1 MATAAGGAYA
11 RAPCMAAP
19 KRDYYESLGVAKT
32 ASADDIK
39 QAYRQLAKQWHPDK
53 NQGDPQ
59 AEERFKEISEA
70 YSVLIDVE
78 KRRRYDRMGHSAF
91 GGGDGVGYERIDFRA
106 VSEILEGLMGEVFG
120 FQAAAR
126 RARQGA
132 DIEQDLEISFEEAAR
147 GVEKTLVVPRMVTC
161 GTCTGSGA
169 KPGTKID
176 RCAAC
181 NGAGEV
187 KFQRGFFSASRPCSA
202 CSGTGKRIEQP
213 CPTCKGQT
221 VVQSQEEM
229 LVKVPPGVEDGAIR
243 SVRGAGERGRNE
255 GTAGDLHVRIRV
267 RPHPL
272 FKREGADVKV
282 TIPVSFPQ
290 VVLGSQIDIPTLEG
304 RVKMKVPP
312 GTQSG
317 KVFRLRGKGIDVLG
331 GAGKGDQL
339 VQIVVEVPENISKK
353 QRKLIEELA
362 VELGED
368 VYPQQK
374 SFLDKLRGLFE

>member
-1 MATAAGGAYA
+1 MA
-11 RAPCMAAP
+11 PP
-19 KRDYYESLGVAKT
+19 KRDYYECLGVART
-32 ASADDIK
+32 SSGDDIK

-53 NQGDPQ
+53 NQGDPA
-59 AEERFKEISEA
+59 AEERFKELSEA

-78 KRRRYDRMGHSAF
+78 KRRRYDRMGHAGF
-91 GGGDGVGYERIDFRA
+91 GGADGNERIDFRA

-126 RARQGA
+126 RARNGA
-132 DIEQDLEISFEEAAR
+132 DIELEVEISFEEAAV
-147 GVEKTLVVPRMVTC
+147 GTEKTLSVPRMVGC
-161 GTCTGSGA
+161 GTCEGSGA
-169 KPGTKID
+169 ARGSKIE
-176 RCAAC
+176 RCTAC
-181 NGAGEV
+181 QGVGEV
-187 KFQRGFFSASRPCSA
+187 RFQRGFFSASRPCST
-202 CSGTGKRIEQP
+202 CGGSGKRIEQP

-221 VVQSQEEM
+221 VVASHEDL

-243 SVRGAGERGRNE
+243 SVRGAGERGKNS
-255 GTAGDLHVRIRV
+255 GPPGDLHVRIKV
-267 RPHPL
+267 REHPL
-272 FKREGADVKV
+272 FKREGADIKV
-282 TIPVSFPQ
+282 SIPVSFPQ
-290 VVLGSQIDIPTLEG
+290 VVLGSQIDVPTLEG
-304 RVKMKVPP
+304 RVKMKIPP

-317 KVFRLRGKGIDVLG
+317 KIFRLRGKGIDVLG

-353 QRKLIEELA
+353 QRRLIEELA

>member
-1 MATAAGGAYA
+1 MAAVRDRAYA
-11 RAPCMAAP
+11 RAALMASP
-19 KRDYYESLGVAKT
+19 KRDYYESLGVGRT
-32 ASADDIK
+32 ASADEIK
-39 QAYRQLAKQWHPDK
+39 QAYRQLAKQWHPDR
-53 NQGDPQ
+53 NPGDAQ

-70 YSVLIDVE
+70 YSVLIDAE
-78 KRRRYDRMGHSAF
+78 KRRRYDRMGHAAF
-91 GGGDGVGYERIDFRA
+91 GGTEGGGYERIDFRA

-132 DIEQDLEISFEEAAR
+132 DVEQELEISFEEAAR
-147 GVEKTLVVPRMVTC
+147 GVERTLLVPRMIPCTTC
-161 GTCTGSGA
+161 EGSGA
-169 KPGTKID
+169 KPGSRVD
-176 RCAAC
+176 RCQAC

-187 KFQRGFFSASRPCSA
+187 RFQRGFFSASRPCSA

-213 CPTCKGQT
+213 CPSCHGQT
-221 VVQSQEEM
+221 VVPSQEEM

-243 SVRGAGERGRNE
+243 SVRGAGERGRN
-255 GTAGDLHVRIRV
+255 GGPAGDLHVRIRV

-272 FKREGADVKV
+272 FKRDGADITV

-304 RVKMKVPP
+304 RVKMKIPP

-317 KVFRLRGKGIDVLG
+317 KVFRLRGKGIEVLG

-339 VQIVVEVPENISKK
+339 VQIVVEVPQNISKK
-353 QRKLIEELA
+353 QRRLIEELA
-362 VELGED
+362 AEFGED
-368 VYPQQK
+368 VHPQQK